1 MPGTATRVNPALA
14 AYLLAHPDHELR
26 RRLAILRTIPFPP
39 GSRSLDADADW
50 HALTARFP
58 EHRAFLYGTPR
69 RALVYTY
76 DSRTDVLVVELA
88 VVDGQLR
95 P

>member
-26 RRLAILRTIPFPP
+26 RRLAILHTIPLPP

-69 RALVYTY
+69 RALVY

-88 VVDGQLR
+88 VVDGQLQ